1 MIGVAATASGVVL
14 LLALKQPGNTVAGS
28 SSQAGSQLPPAGSAS
43 TGNGAAAAGGL
54 TVLGDV
60 AQTQY
65 GDVQVQLTLSGGRI
79 IGAQAVK
86 APSADANSRQIASD
100 AIPKLNQAVMTA
112 QSAQIDAVS
121 GASYT
126 SEGYIKSL
134 QSALDKAGAAG
145 AGGSGA
151 GDSGSD
157 ESGAQAGAQPG
168 AGTQP
173 GGGSG
178 SGAASD
184 SGADPGPGS
193 GSGSG
198 SDSGSGSGSEGAPAA
213 KTVLGDVADTQ
224 YGPVQVRITVSGGK
238 VTAADAVKAPDSDAN
253 SRQIAAGAIP
263 KLNQAAVTAQS
274 AQIDAVSGASYTSEG
289 YITSLQSAL
298 DKAGL

>member
-1 MIGVAATASGVVL
+1 MIGVAATASSVVL
-14 LLALKQPGNTVAGS
+14 LLALKQPGNTVAEA
-28 SSQAGSQLPPAGSAS
+28 SSQAGSQVPPAGSAS
-43 TGNGAAAAGGL
+43 AGNGAVAAGGQ

-60 AQTQY
+60 AGTQY

-79 IGAQAVK
+79 TGAQAVK
-86 APSADANSRQIASD
+86 APSADANSREIAAD
-100 AIPKLNQAVMTA
+100 AIPKLNQAALTA

-145 AGGSGA
+145 AVGSGA
-151 GDSGSD
+151 GNSGTD
-157 ESGAQAGAQPG
+157 GSGAQAGAQPG

-173 GGGSG
+173 GGDSSSGAASG
-178 SGAASD
+178 SGA
-184 SGADPGPGS
+184 GS

-198 SDSGSGSGSEGAPAA
+198 GAPAA

-238 VTAADAVKAPDSDAN
+238 VTAADAVKAPYSDAN
-253 SRQIAAGAIP
+253 SRQIAANAVP
-263 KLNQAAVTAQS
+263 KLNQAAVSAQS
-274 AQIDAVSGASYTSEG
+274 AQIDSVSGASYTSEG
-289 YITSLQSAL
+289 YIKSLQSAL

>member
-1 MIGVAATASGVVL
+1 MIGVAATASSVVL
-14 LLALKQPGNTVAGS
+14 LLALKQPGNTVAEA
-28 SSQAGSQLPPAGSAS
+28 SSQAGSQVPPAGSAS
-43 TGNGAAAAGGL
+43 AGNGAVPAGGE

-60 AQTQY
+60 AATQY

-79 IGAQAVK
+79 TGAQTVK
-86 APSADANSRQIASD
+86 APSADAQSRQIAAD

-145 AGGSGA
+145 AVGSGA

-157 ESGAQAGAQPG
+157 GSGAQAGAQPG

-173 GGGSG
+173 GGE
-178 SGAASD
+178 
-184 SGADPGPGS
+184 S
-193 GSGSG
+193 GSGSD
-198 SDSGSGSGSEGAPAA
+198 SDSGSGSGSGSGGAPAA

-253 SRQIAAGAIP
+253 SRQIAAGAVP
-263 KLNQAAVTAQS
+263 KLNQAAVKAQS

-289 YITSLQSAL
+289 YIKSLQSAL

>member
-193 GSGSG
+193 GSGS
-198 SDSGSGSGSEGAPAA
+198 DSGSGSEGAPAA

-274 AQIDAVSGASYTSEG
+274 AQIDAVSGASYTSKG

>member
-28 SSQAGSQLPPAGSAS
+28 SSQAGSQVPPAGSAS

>member
-1 MIGVAATASGVVL
+1 M
-14 LLALKQPGNTVAGS
+14 
-28 SSQAGSQLPPAGSAS
+28 
-43 TGNGAAAAGGL
+43 
-54 TVLGDV
+54 LGDV
-60 AQTQY
+60 AGTQY

-79 IGAQAVK
+79 TGAQAVK
-86 APSADANSRQIASD
+86 APSADAKSRQIAAA
-100 AIPKLNQAVMTA
+100 AIPRLNQAVMTA

-134 QSALDKAGAAG
+134 QSALDKAGAG
-145 AGGSGA
+145 AAGSGA

-157 ESGAQAGAQPG
+157 GSGAQAG
-168 AGTQP
+168 TQP
-173 GGGSG
+173 GRGRGPE
-178 SGAASD
+178 AAR
-184 SGADPGPGS
+184 APGS

-198 SDSGSGSGSEGAPAA
+198 SGSGGAPAA

-253 SRQIAAGAIP
+253 SRRIAANAVP

-289 YITSLQSAL
+289 YIKSLQSAL

>member
-1 MIGVAATASGVVL
+1 MIGVAATASSVVL
-14 LLALKQPGNTVAGS
+14 LLALKQPGNSVAEAS
-28 SSQAGSQLPPAGSAS
+28 PQAGSQVPPAGSAS
-43 TGNGAAAAGGL
+43 AGNGAVPAGGE

-60 AQTQY
+60 AATQY

-79 IGAQAVK
+79 TGAQTVK
-86 APSADANSRQIASD
+86 APSADAQSRQIAAD

-145 AGGSGA
+145 AVGSGA

-157 ESGAQAGAQPG
+157 GSGAQAGAQPG

-173 GGGSG
+173 GG
-178 SGAASD
+178 D
-184 SGADPGPGS
+184 S
-193 GSGSG
+193 GSGSD
-198 SDSGSGSGSEGAPAA
+198 SDSGSGSGSGSGGAPAA

-253 SRQIAAGAIP
+253 SRQIAAGAVP
-263 KLNQAAVTAQS
+263 KLNQAAVKAQS

-289 YITSLQSAL
+289 YIKSLQSAL

>member
-28 SSQAGSQLPPAGSAS
+28 SSQAGSQVPPAGSAS

-193 GSGSG
+193 GSGS
-198 SDSGSGSGSEGAPAA
+198 DSGSGSEGAPAA

-274 AQIDAVSGASYTSEG
+274 AQIDAVSGASYTSKG